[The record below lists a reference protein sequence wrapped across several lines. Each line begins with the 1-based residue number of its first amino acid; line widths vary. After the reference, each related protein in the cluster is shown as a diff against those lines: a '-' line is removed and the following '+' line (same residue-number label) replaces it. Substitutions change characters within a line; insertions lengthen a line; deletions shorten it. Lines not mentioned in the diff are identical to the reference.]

1 MDAGGWP
8 LRNENVIRASRQ
20 ITSLRVAREGRTLQR
35 GDRSLEGAAEEQM
48 LRVAGNGR
56 IVGVTRRLAEK
67 ASACTHAPT
76 ACTRTDARQPSE
88 LVRRG
93 GVGSAVEPAAHGQT
107 DSGAQRL
114 ASGTKVTATTSSQA
128 GAGTLGRDCLF

>member
-20 ITSLRVAREGRTLQR
+20 ITGLRVAREGRALQR
-35 GDRSLEGAAEEQM
+35 GNRSLEGAAEEQM

-56 IVGVTRRLAEK
+56 IVGVTRGLAEK
-67 ASACTHAPT
+67 AAACTHAPT
-76 ACTRTDARQPSE
+76 CTRTDARQPSE

-93 GVGSAVEPAAHGQT
+93 RVGGAVEPAAHGQA
-107 DSGAQRL
+107 DGGAQRL
-114 ASGTKVTATTSSQA
+114 TSGTKVTAIASS
-128 GAGTLGRDCLF
+128 